1 MASPQVDVDDIV
13 SLLEQ
18 IRQRGHSAHSVF
30 SDWVDLMLFAL
41 QRQDELYLGIVDN
54 YREPADMDRGQGER
68 SIDLF
73 ATAFGRLQVQMA
85 ETNADV
91 VGAVYE
97 EYGLSSDAFGQ
108 HFTPHSV
115 CDTMAEISGA
125 AGDDPDG
132 IQSILD
138 PACGSGRMLL
148 TAAQRWPGAVFVGQ
162 DKDPICAKMAALN
175 CCFMNLDAYIVQ
187 GDSLT
192 LEYQRA
198 WQTSFSPIGGS
209 VRELDD
215 DAVEELHQSVTEAYQ
230 QTEAETHTQQSTKDG
245 EECQSVASELLT
257 SQQASL
263 VAFEGHDP
271 S

>member
-1 MASPQVDVDDIV
+1 
-13 SLLEQ
+13 
-18 IRQRGHSAHSVF
+18 
-30 SDWVDLMLFAL
+30 MLFAL
-41 QRQDELYLGIVDN
+41 QRQDEPYQGIVDD

-115 CDTMAEISGA
+115 CDMMVEISG
-125 AGDDPDG
+125 DEPDG
-132 IQSILD
+132 RQTILD
-138 PACGSGRMLL
+138 PACGSGRLLL
-148 TAAQRWPGAVFVGQ
+148 TAGRRWLDAVLVGQ

-209 VRELDD
+209 VRELND
-215 DAVEELHQSVTEAYQ
+215 DAVEELRQSVTEAYQ
-230 QTEAETHTQQSTKDG
+230 QTKTGTHTQRPTESG
-245 EECQSVASELLT
+245 EDSQSVSSELIT